1 MYASGANGGASTR
14 SLALP
19 INANGGASTR
29 SLALPYSTQKGGVGR
44 LPSDAKK
51 GGKIHVPLSERFDRD
66 SCHRPN
72 NPDMVPDVK
81 PGLELLRRK
90 GGKGVKAKVWNL
102 R

>member
-1 MYASGANGGASTR
+1 MYASGANGAVSTR
-14 SLALP
+14 SLALH
-19 INANGGASTR
+19 IK
-29 SLALPYSTQKGGVGR
+29 KGEVGR
-44 LPSDAKK
+44 LPTAAHK

-72 NPDMVPDVK
+72 NPELVPDVK

-90 GGKGVKAKVWNL
+90 GGKGVKAKVWTL